1 MGLDERVFYLVL
13 GILIG
18 FVLGYFTHKLQNIEE
33 KVEEVDMIVKK
44 DRGEGGF
51 IRFPSWSSIKRW
63 FSKIDIKHVALFIV
77 VLLSAAASFQS
88 QIVSNKIE
96 RNSAEDQKTQE
107 RIVRILT
114 CNSSFLGKTIVAL
127 NERTTYSADQADA
140 NVKLQ
145 KEQLRLLTFALTVP
159 PPSARDGRKAVD
171 RYFKTLNNYVDL
183 ASKTASKQLK
193 NAYPTSEE
201 FTSCVN
207 AKEIR

>member
-1 MGLDERVFYLVL
+1 MGLDERLFYLIL

-18 FVLGYFTHKLQNIEE
+18 FVLGYMTRKLQNIEE
-33 KVEEVDMIVKK
+33 KIDEVDMVIQK
-44 DRGEGGF
+44 DLNEEGF
-51 IRFPSWSSIKRW
+51 IRFPRWS
-63 FSKIDIKHVALFIV
+63 DIKHFFGKVDIKHIALLLV
-77 VLLSAAASFQS
+77 VLFSAVASFQS
-88 QIVSNKIE
+88 QVVSNKIE
-96 RNSAEDQKTQE
+96 RNSTEDRKTQD

-127 NERTTYSADQADA
+127 NERTTYSTDQADA

-159 PPSARDGRKAVD
+159 PPSAQDGKKAVD

-183 ASKTASKQLK
+183 ASKTANKQLK

-207 AKEIR
+207 SKEIR

>member
-33 KVEEVDMIVKK
+33 KVEEVDMIIKK
-44 DRGEGGF
+44 DLGEDGF
-51 IRFPSWSSIKRW
+51 IRLPAWSSVKRW
-63 FSKIDIKHVALFIV
+63 FSKIDIKHVALLLV

-114 CNSSFLGKTIVAL
+114 CNSSFLGKTILAL
-127 NERTTYSADQADA
+127 NERTTYSTDQADA

-159 PPSARDGRKAVD
+159 PPSARDGQKAVD

-207 AKEIR
+207 SEEIR